1 MIERRLQNARG
12 LLQNAGVDYLALVP
26 GYNLTYLTGHEFMLL
41 ERPFLAFF
49 PADEAKDIV
58 LVLPTLEYPAWER
71 DVPLAARAFT
81 WTDAEGPEGAM
92 AGAAAHLGEAPVL
105 AAEHLRMR
113 LQEYYLISR
122 HLPGAKWVSAEEVI
136 APVRM
141 RKDSAEIES
150 MREAV
155 RIAEAALEQTVGQ
168 VKPGMTERE
177 ICNILTSEMLGRG
190 GEGFPF
196 EPLVLAGE
204 ASGQPHGRTGARTVD
219 EGGILLFDFGT
230 IVNGYP
236 SDITR
241 TFVVGGEPEEKF
253 REVYE
258 IVKAANAAGC
268 AAAKP
273 GVPCQEVD
281 RAARRVIEDAGYG
294 EYFIHRTGHG
304 LGLDIHEDPNMVEG
318 NDLPLAEGMTF
329 TVEPGIYIEGWGGV
343 RIEDNLVVTA
353 DGAESLTTFSRELRV
368 IGA

>member
-1 MIERRLQNARG
+1 MIEQRLQKARG
-12 LLQNAGVDYLALVP
+12 LLKDAGVDYLALLP
-26 GYNLTYLTGHEFMLL
+26 GYNLTYLTGHEFMLM

-71 DVPLAARAFT
+71 DVPFEAQAFT
-81 WTDAEGPEGAM
+81 WADAEGPEEAM
-92 AGAAAHLGEAPVL
+92 AQAATLLGKAPVL

-113 LQEYYLISR
+113 LQEYYLIAR
-122 HLPGAKWVSAEEVI
+122 HLPAAEWVRAEEII

-141 RKDSAEIES
+141 RKDAAEIEA

-155 RIAEAALEQTVGQ
+155 RIAEAALEWTIGQ

-177 ICNILTSEMLGRG
+177 ICNLLTSEMLALG

-204 ASGQPHGRTGARTVD
+204 ASGQPHGRTGSRTVD

-230 IVNGYP
+230 VVGGYP

-241 TFVVGGEPEEKF
+241 TFVVGGEPEEKL

-258 IVKAANAAGC
+258 VVKAANAAGR

-281 RAARRVIEDAGYG
+281 RAARKVIDDAGYG

-318 NDLPLAEGMTF
+318 NEMPLAEGVAF

-353 DGAESLTTFSRELRV
+353 DGAESLTTFSRDLRV
-368 IGA
+368 IGE